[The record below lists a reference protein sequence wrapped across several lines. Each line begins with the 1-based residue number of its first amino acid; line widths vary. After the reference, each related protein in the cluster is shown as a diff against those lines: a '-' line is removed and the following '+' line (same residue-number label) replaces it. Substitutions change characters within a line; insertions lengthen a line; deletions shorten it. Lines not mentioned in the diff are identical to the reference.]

1 MAENIP
7 NQTTTSSG
15 SGGGAGAI
23 TIATTQSTSAT
34 AATTIGGGN
43 PSLSST
49 VATAATTIAAAG
61 PAGTVTFTSDNYSTA
76 TLLMTPSNTVYAP
89 MNLGTITFPFT
100 FNPQMINGLNANGQ
114 GMSFSLPQGEIEG
127 SFRFTTNDC
136 VFTKTVVR
144 PATQATAATTLAT
157 LATTQATLA
166 TTMGTN
172 ATAATTLGTNATAAT
187 TLATLATTLGTNAT
201 AYTTPYMGGSPTGA
215 TDATTLAT
223 AATTLATAATTLA
236 TNATVSPIAT
246 TLAPEVAYLNIEDNV
261 EGNMNVNENG
271 YGVTFTINT
280 TGVREGTIINFVFT
294 GNLVMEE
301 DFVRMEWIDSPLQ
314 VRVGQSGTAEVKAEL
329 NRNIEGYRNE
339 TLGIELKTP
348 DGEGNNT
355 GRLSHSVTINAHDN
369 GTAATAATTLATAA
383 TTLATAATTLATPA
397 TTLAT
402 PATTL
407 ATAATTNATA
417 ATSATTETGG
427 GDPSADYT
435 VGPGWTDATY
445 ATAATTLATAAT
457 TNATAAT
464 SATTDATEATT
475 QSIVSGLLYAQC
487 SVNGQLTPETEVI
500 FDAQE
505 FQDKF
510 GTLNQGTYGEEIQDL
525 YLGNTDTCYSY
536 VNTTPEPANTSLQGG
551 WSLGT
556 CNCVDVDEATQA
568 TEATTQPTNATAATT
583 NATAATTNAT
593 AATTSPTL
601 ATQATID
608 DGLGQ
613 VEVYQF
619 IDCDEGAGFEPETV
633 QFSLTDWDGA
643 TGGVMPDPN
652 TTVFSAI
659 MEKCFRF
666 DSIQMGTGARLN
678 KFEIDGCACGV
689 R

>member
-15 SGGGAGAI
+15 EGAGAI
-23 TIATTQSTSAT
+23 TIATTQSTS
-34 AATTIGGGN
+34 
-43 PSLSST
+43 
-49 VATAATTIAAAG
+49 ATAATTIAAAG

-76 TLLMTPSNTVYAP
+76 TCIMTPSNTVYAP

-100 FNPQMINGLNANGQ
+100 FDPQVIYGINSIGQ
-114 GMSFSLPQGEIEG
+114 GIAYSLPQGEIEG

-144 PATQATAATTLAT
+144 PATNATAATTLAT
-157 LATTQATLA
+157 PATTQATLA

-172 ATAATTLGTNATAAT
+172 ATAATTNATAPTTAPTNATAA
-187 TLATLATTLGTNAT
+187 
-201 AYTTPYMGGSPTGA
+201 TTPYMGGSPTGA
-215 TDATTLAT
+215 TAATTLAT

-261 EGNMNVNENG
+261 EGNINVIENG

-280 TGVREGTIINFVFT
+280 TGVREGTLIDFVFT
-294 GNLVMEE
+294 GNLIMEE
-301 DFVRMEWIDSPLQ
+301 DFVRMEYIDGPLQ
-314 VRVGQSGTAEVKAEL
+314 VRVGPSGTAEVKAEL
-329 NRNIEGYRNE
+329 TRNIEGHLNE
-339 TLGIELKTP
+339 TLGIELRTP
-348 DGEGNNT
+348 DEDGNDT
-355 GRLSHSVTINAHDN
+355 GILSHSVTINAHDN

-407 ATAATTNATA
+407 ATAATT
-417 ATSATTETGG
+417 
-427 GDPSADYT
+427 
-435 VGPGWTDATY
+435 
-445 ATAATTLATAAT
+445 LATAAT

-464 SATTDATEATT
+464 SATTDVTEATT

-556 CNCVDVDEATQA
+556 CNCVDVNEPTQH
-568 TEATTQPTNATAATT
+568 TEATTQPTNATEATT

-593 AATTSPTL
+593 GATTLATVATTSPTL

-608 DGLGQ
+608 NGGGQ

-652 TTVFSAI
+652 TTVFSAL

-666 DSIQMGTGARLN
+666 DSIQMGTGARLD

>member
-15 SGGGAGAI
+15 GGAGAM

-43 PSLSST
+43 PSESYT
-49 VATAATTIAAAG
+49 VATAATAATTIAAAG

-114 GMSFSLPQGEIEG
+114 GMSFSLPQGEIKG

-187 TLATLATTLGTNAT
+187 TQATLATTLGTHAT
-201 AYTTPYMGGSPTGA
+201 AATTPYMGGSPTGA

-236 TNATVSPIAT
+236 TNATVAPIAT

-261 EGNMNVNENG
+261 EGNINVNENG
-271 YGVTFTINT
+271 YGAMFTINT
-280 TGVREGTIINFVFT
+280 TGVREGTLIDFVFT

-301 DFVRMEWIDSPLQ
+301 DFVRMEYQDGPTQ
-314 VRVGQSGTAEVKAEL
+314 VRVGPSGTAEVKVEL
-329 NRNIEGYRNE
+329 TRNIEGYRNE

-348 DGEGNNT
+348 DEEGNNT

-383 TTLATAATTLATPA
+383 TTLATAA

-556 CNCVDVDEATQA
+556 CNCVD
-568 TEATTQPTNATAATT
+568 TTQPTLATVATT

-593 AATTSPTL
+593 GATTLATVATTSPTL

-643 TGGVMPDPN
+643 TGGVMPDPE
-652 TTVFSAI
+652 TTVFSVL

-666 DSIQMGTGARLN
+666 DSIQMGTGAPLN
-678 KFEIDGCACGV
+678 KFEIGGCACGV

>member
-1 MAENIP
+1 
-7 NQTTTSSG
+7 
-15 SGGGAGAI
+15 
-23 TIATTQSTSAT
+23 
-34 AATTIGGGN
+34 
-43 PSLSST
+43 
-49 VATAATTIAAAG
+49 
-61 PAGTVTFTSDNYSTA
+61 
-76 TLLMTPSNTVYAP
+76 

-100 FNPQMINGLNANGQ
+100 FDPQVIYGINSIGQ
-114 GMSFSLPQGEIEG
+114 GIAYSLPQGEIEG

-144 PATQATAATTLAT
+144 PATNATAATTLAT
-157 LATTQATLA
+157 PATTQATLA

-172 ATAATTLGTNATAAT
+172 ATAATTNATAPTTAPTNATAAT
-187 TLATLATTLGTNAT
+187 AATTNAT
-201 AYTTPYMGGSPTGA
+201 APTTAPTNATAATTPYMGGSPTGA
-215 TDATTLAT
+215 TAATTLAT

-261 EGNMNVNENG
+261 EGNINVIENG

-280 TGVREGTIINFVFT
+280 TGVREGTLIDFVFT
-294 GNLVMEE
+294 GNLIMEE
-301 DFVRMEWIDSPLQ
+301 DFVRMEYIDGPLQ
-314 VRVGQSGTAEVKAEL
+314 VRVGPSGTAEVKAEL
-329 NRNIEGYRNE
+329 TRNIEGHLNE
-339 TLGIELKTP
+339 TLGIELRTP
-348 DGEGNNT
+348 DEDGNDT
-355 GRLSHSVTINAHDN
+355 GILSHSVTINAHDN

-407 ATAATTNATA
+407 ATAATT
-417 ATSATTETGG
+417 
-427 GDPSADYT
+427 
-435 VGPGWTDATY
+435 
-445 ATAATTLATAAT
+445 LATAAT

-464 SATTDATEATT
+464 SATTDVTEATT

-556 CNCVDVDEATQA
+556 CNCVDVNEPTQH
-568 TEATTQPTNATAATT
+568 TEATTQPTNATEATT

-593 AATTSPTL
+593 GATTLATVATTSPTL

-608 DGLGQ
+608 NGGGQ

-652 TTVFSAI
+652 TTVFSAL

-666 DSIQMGTGARLN
+666 DSIQMGTGARLD
-678 KFEIDGCACGV
+678 KFEIGGCACGV

>member
-15 SGGGAGAI
+15 EGAGAI

-43 PSLSST
+43 PSESYT
-49 VATAATTIAAAG
+49 VATAATAATTIAAAG

-76 TLLMTPSNTVYAP
+76 TCIMTPSNTVYAP

-100 FNPQMINGLNANGQ
+100 FNPQMINGFNSLGQ

-172 ATAATTLGTNATAAT
+172 ATAATAATTNATAPTTAPTNATAA
-187 TLATLATTLGTNAT
+187 
-201 AYTTPYMGGSPTGA
+201 TTPYMGGSPTGA
-215 TDATTLAT
+215 TAATTLAT

-261 EGNMNVNENG
+261 EGNINVNENG

-280 TGVREGTIINFVFT
+280 TGVREGTLIDFVFT
-294 GNLVMEE
+294 GNLIMEE
-301 DFVRMEWIDSPLQ
+301 DFVRMEYIDGPLQ
-314 VRVGQSGTAEVKAEL
+314 VRVGPSGTAEVKAEL
-329 NRNIEGYRNE
+329 TRNIEGHLNE
-339 TLGIELKTP
+339 TLGIELRTP
-348 DGEGNNT
+348 DEDGNDT
-355 GRLSHSVTINAHDN
+355 GILSHSVTINAHDN
-369 GTAATAATTLATAA
+369 GTAATTLATAA

-551 WSLGT
+551 WSLGG
-556 CNCVDVDEATQA
+556 CNCVD
-568 TEATTQPTNATAATT
+568 TTQPTLATVATT

-593 AATTSPTL
+593 GATTLATVATTSPTL

-643 TGGVMPDPN
+643 TGGVIPDPN
-652 TTVFSAI
+652 TTVFSTL

>member
-7 NQTTTSSG
+7 NQTTTS

-49 VATAATTIAAAG
+49 VATVATAATTIAAAG

-76 TLLMTPSNTVYAP
+76 TCIMTPSNTVYAP

-100 FNPQMINGLNANGQ
+100 FNPQMINGLNVNGQ
-114 GMSFSLPQGEIEG
+114 GVSFSLPQGEIEG

-187 TLATLATTLGTNAT
+187 TLGTNATAATTQATLATTLGTN
-201 AYTTPYMGGSPTGA
+201 
-215 TDATTLAT
+215 AT
-223 AATTLATAATTLA
+223 AATTLATAATTLE
-236 TNATVSPIAT
+236 TNATVPTIAT
-246 TLAPEVAYLNIEDNV
+246 TLAPELAYLNIEDNV
-261 EGNMNVNENG
+261 EGNINVIENG
-271 YGVTFTINT
+271 YGAMFIINT
-280 TGVREGTIINFVFT
+280 AGVEEGTLIDFVFT
-294 GNLVMEE
+294 GDLIMDEG
-301 DFVRMEWIDSPLQ
+301 FIRMEYIDGPTQ
-314 VRVGQSGTAEVKAEL
+314 VRVGPSGTAEVKVEL
-329 NRNIEGYRNE
+329 TRNFEGYRNE
-339 TLGIELKTP
+339 TLGITLK
-348 DGEGNNT
+348 DRDSNGNLT

-369 GTAATAATTLATAA
+369 GTAATAATTLATA
-383 TTLATAATTLATPA
+383 A

-435 VGPGWTDATY
+435 VGPGWTDAT
-445 ATAATTLATAAT
+445 
-457 TNATAAT
+457 
-464 SATTDATEATT
+464 
-475 QSIVSGLLYAQC
+475 
-487 SVNGQLTPETEVI
+487 
-500 FDAQE
+500 
-505 FQDKF
+505 
-510 GTLNQGTYGEEIQDL
+510 
-525 YLGNTDTCYSY
+525 
-536 VNTTPEPANTSLQGG
+536 
-551 WSLGT
+551 
-556 CNCVDVDEATQA
+556 
-568 TEATTQPTNATAATT
+568 NATAATT
-583 NATAATTNAT
+583 NATAATTLAT
-593 AATTSPTL
+593 VATTSPTL

-608 DGLGQ
+608 DGGGQ
-613 VEVYQF
+613 EEVYQF

-633 QFSLTDWDGA
+633 QFSLTDWDEA
-643 TGGVMPDPN
+643 TGGMMPDPE

-666 DSIQMGTGARLN
+666 DSIQMGTGARLG
-678 KFEIDGCACGV
+678 KFDIGGCACGV
-689 R
+689 K

>member
-1 MAENIP
+1 MALIDYNNGTATISVNGGQP
-7 NQTTTSSG
+7 PFSYLLTQNG
-15 SGGGAGAI
+15 S
-23 TIATTQSTSAT
+23 
-34 AATTIGGGN
+34 AATHNGANFVN
-43 PSLSST
+43 PIVSSSQSVVFGDASDMT
-49 VATAATTIAAAG
+49 G
-61 PAGTVTFTSDNYSTA
+61 SYGMPAGTYKCIITDDNGCSVTTSDIVI
-76 TLLMTPSNTVYAP
+76 SNTPEA
-89 MNLGTITFPFT
+89 
-100 FNPQMINGLNANGQ
+100 
-114 GMSFSLPQGEIEG
+114 
-127 SFRFTTNDC
+127 TT
-136 VFTKTVVR
+136 
-144 PATQATAATTLAT
+144 TQATAATT
-157 LATTQATLA
+157 Q
-166 TTMGTN
+166 
-172 ATAATTLGTNATAAT
+172 
-187 TLATLATTLGTNAT
+187 
-201 AYTTPYMGGSPTGA
+201 
-215 TDATTLAT
+215 AT

-261 EGNMNVNENG
+261 EGNINVNENG

-280 TGVREGTIINFVFT
+280 TGVREGTLIDFVFT
-294 GNLVMEE
+294 GNLIMEE
-301 DFVRMEWIDSPLQ
+301 DFVRMEYIEGPLQ
-314 VRVGQSGTAEVKAEL
+314 VRVGPSGTTEVKAEL
-329 NRNIEGYRNE
+329 TRNFEGYRNE
-339 TLGIELKTP
+339 TLGITLKNL
-348 DGEGNNT
+348 DEDGNNT

-369 GTAATAATTLATAA
+369 GTAATTLATAA

-551 WSLGT
+551 WSLGG
-556 CNCVDVDEATQA
+556 CNCVD
-568 TEATTQPTNATAATT
+568 TTQPTLATVATT

-593 AATTSPTL
+593 GATTLATVATTSPTL

-613 VEVYQF
+613 VEVYHCLLYTSPSPR
-619 IDCDEGAGFEPETV
+619 D
-633 QFSLTDWDGA
+633 
-643 TGGVMPDPN
+643 
-652 TTVFSAI
+652 
-659 MEKCFRF
+659 
-666 DSIQMGTGARLN
+666 
-678 KFEIDGCACGV
+678 
-689 R
+689 